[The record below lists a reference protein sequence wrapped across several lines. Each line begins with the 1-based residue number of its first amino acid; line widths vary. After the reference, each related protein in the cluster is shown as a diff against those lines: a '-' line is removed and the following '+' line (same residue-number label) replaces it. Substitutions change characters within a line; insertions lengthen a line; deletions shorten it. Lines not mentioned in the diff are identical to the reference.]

1 MTGQYMDGSITG
13 VVALLAEEGV
23 DTTPG
28 GLTAALRDVLCSLI
42 DKNQDKLGPC
52 VDALRRWGESATAE
66 MIAEW
71 LEADGSSF
79 TEKSDLESALVAAS
93 KREYG
98 SSVDAIAESV
108 RPANFDEVVRRGAV
122 SLLVRRQ
129 SGMAVCA
136 FHMSRSDCSS
146 SQMEEWKTAALDWM
160 PEGSTRS
167 DVEVFTGPDALK
179 LVLRERIWGHI
190 PSFGVAASGDWL
202 RLLARA
208 WLTERRELERQRMER
223 KAEAKVLAARPRA
236 MAGDRDFHLLPK
248 VTAGFSWALGGPGI
262 EMSRVEVD
270 SRIFVSAPD
279 IAVNARLV
287 GGVQGME
294 SMAIVPSSYA
304 VLPPECARNPH
315 QTILP
320 IDLEGG
326 EDSPPLAVAVAAA
339 SQYVISAPAGK
350 LGIRILAAAHAS
362 RNGLHKTTLRELA
375 SEINPGAR
383 LVYSHY
389 ESVARGLVQLDKL
402 RLLLPNGWA
411 YRVFDCALPPWRVLT
426 PADYDT
432 EIYVGTSRTFDQNL
446 TELHQRL
453 GSKYRG
459 EFLFDLNGTMALPTN
474 RPGTMRQYI
483 RASALWNAYWQN
495 GTRGI
500 PDVRNIPQVDTAR
513 WAAMTNYLPPAAVNH
528 VRGRND
534 GGARSSYSRAIT
546 SLLDDLEFLASRE
559 GGRLVNIDRANRK
572 IVRVLPPAEYLEAK
586 GKCTKEASTSGKGK
600 EVGKKRQR
608 GRQK

>member
-28 GLTAALRDVLCSLI
+28 GLTAALRDALCSLI

-167 DVEVFTGPDALK
+167 EVEVFTGLDALK
-179 LVLRERIWGHI
+179 LVLRERIWSHI
-190 PSFGVAASGDWL
+190 PSVTSGGAASGDWL
-202 RLLARA
+202 RQMALG
-208 WLTERRELERQRMER
+208 WLTERAERETRRLTR
-223 KAEAKVLAARPRA
+223 KSEAVVLAARPRA
-236 MAGDRDFHLLPK
+236 MIGGHDYHLLPK
-248 VTAGFSWALGGPGI
+248 VTAGLSWALGGPGI
-262 EMSRVEVD
+262 EMPRIDVD
-270 SRIFVSAPD
+270 RRIFVPVPNITVSARQVCLHGEKPM
-279 IAVNARLV
+279 ALVPAGFAALPAEHAR
-287 GGVQGME
+287 
-294 SMAIVPSSYA
+294 I
-304 VLPPECARNPH
+304 PH

-320 IDLEGG
+320 VDLEGA
-326 EDSPPLAVAVAAA
+326 EDSPPLALAVAAA

-375 SEINPGAR
+375 REINPGAR

-411 YRVFDCALPPWRVLT
+411 YRVFDCALPPWRVLS
-426 PADYDT
+426 PVDYDT
-432 EIYVGTSRTFDQNL
+432 EIYVGMSKTFDRNL
-446 TELHQRL
+446 ADIQQRL
-453 GSKYRG
+453 GRSYRG
-459 EFLFDLNGTMALPTN
+459 DFLFDLSGAMALPTN
-474 RPGTMRQYI
+474 RPGVLRQYV
-483 RASALWNAYWQN
+483 RAAATWNAYWVYGTN
-495 GTRGI
+495 GK
-500 PDVRNIPQVDTAR
+500 PDIRKIPQIETAR
-513 WAAMTNYLPPAAVNH
+513 WAALTNYLPPAAVNH

-546 SLLDDLEFLASRE
+546 AMLEDLEFLASNE
-559 GGRLVNIDRANRK
+559 GGQLVKIDRAGRK
-572 IVRVLPPAEYLEAK
+572 DIRLLPPAEYVEAK
-586 GKCTKEASTSGKGK
+586 GQCTRATSAP
-600 EVGKKRQR
+600 VKRQR
-608 GRQK
+608 GRQQKAKR